1 MDSLSVST
9 NDGIAEVTIRRGKVN
24 ALSEPSVKELG
35 IAFRDLAQT
44 TGVRSVILTGQGPFF
59 SFGFDIPEFLSYS
72 KESFTRFLSSFTT
85 LYTDLFTY
93 PKPLIAALNGH
104 TIAGGCMIALPA
116 DYRIM
121 VSGKAKISLNEI
133 TFGAS
138 VFAGS
143 VAMLTFL
150 LGGRH
155 ARDVLYEGTMF
166 TAEQALRFG
175 LIDQISTDGQLMRDA
190 RDVARRLGRQGS
202 GRLSQHQKAIANAR
216 GTSRWPPERSSP
228 SRSSSTSV
236 IGRHVGEA
244 PSDHDS
250 WMMIAE
256 VARAHPAR
264 RRRPEIRTTPAARP
278 GTG

>member
-9 NDGIAEVTIRRGKVN
+9 NEGIAEVTIRRGKVN

-190 RDVARRLGRQGS
+190 RDVARRLAD
-202 GRLSQHQKAIANAR
+202 K
-216 GTSRWPPERSSP
+216 
-228 SRSSSTSV
+228 
-236 IGRHVGEA
+236 
-244 PSDHDS
+244 D
-250 WMMIAE
+250 
-256 VARAHPAR
+256 
-264 RRRPEIRTTPAARP
+264 PAAFRSIKRLLRTP
-278 GTG
+278 VAHEMAAREKQFIQEFVDIWYSEDTWARLRAITIRG